1 MKVSNVSKSH
11 ILKNISLDFDEK
23 GIVFVKGK
31 SGAGK
36 TTLFNVMSGIDNDYT
51 GYVNYESSNQRDA
64 EWYRRNC
71 LGIIFQDFNLIDS
84 LNVREN
90 IFLGCDVAG
99 KRVDLN
105 QYEEIVSL
113 LDIESI
119 QEREISFLSGGEKQ
133 RVAIA
138 REFLRND
145 GIVFADEPSGNLDEE
160 NTRLL
165 FDYIKKLSDKIL
177 FIIITH
183 DIQIA
188 EKYGDRIIEIND
200 GKIVSDLKIN
210 NNERLEIKIEKT
222 SKSKKW
228 MLKYSLR
235 SIIYRKRKYIGI
247 CMISIFAIICLMLIM
262 GFVNTTNKINTTIKS
277 DYLENDKYT
286 VWKQQD
292 NGFAEKLSDEDI
304 KSLNKLNNIKKI
316 NFFYERNVD
325 VIYNDETINIQY
337 ETYTDDVFFEK
348 RFLLDEKKI
357 GKYKVVID
365 ENLSDIFFG
374 QNSAIGKKI
383 QIALSEQNVID
394 VEVAGVKNSTSSK
407 NGEIYISRELEKEI
421 CLGEYE
427 RDVIV
432 YSLQDDFGNVVTQ
445 GAINNDSDILVGR
458 NTNNSDEITISY
470 GLVNIFLQEIL
481 QDNSLYSEKEI
492 IEGDVN
498 EPLTEKIIGREV
510 DISFSMG
517 NTKIGTKKIVG
528 IVNDKEQMNVYFD
541 KTISNE
547 IVYNKCSLYL
557 SEFDIK
563 QVNNIE
569 KNIADIGL
577 KCNKWSKG
585 KSQVIT
591 TKISGII
598 FVMTIL
604 ALVVSA
610 FCVVVIH
617 FFMKMSILERKYEI
631 GVLRALGNGK
641 KEICMLLS
649 IEQFTAAMVTGII
662 SIIVIMLSC
671 LLGILDKI
679 KIDNI
684 PIYSFEW
691 VHIIYVF
698 LFTIVLLVLFSL
710 PDIHKTSKENI
721 VDLLTGM

>member
-292 NGFAEKLSDEDI
+292 NGFAEKLSDDFRT
-304 KSLNKLNNIKKI
+304 KFSN
-316 NFFYERNVD
+316 R
-325 VIYNDETINIQY
+325 
-337 ETYTDDVFFEK
+337 
-348 RFLLDEKKI
+348 
-357 GKYKVVID
+357 
-365 ENLSDIFFG
+365 
-374 QNSAIGKKI
+374 KKI

-710 PDIHKTSKENI
+710 HDIHKTSKENI